1 MTAARFDNLTSAEIY
16 ANPPLR
22 AYLSK
27 VQRRHGYVHLLG
39 LPDRSDRPNVPI
51 EFMLVPPLVSPR
63 PISVDSNPKEWMPQC
78 ESLVAALERYGRV
91 LLLGDPGTGKTTFFN
106 YLAWI
111 LTFAGGDTPS
121 LARFGWVLPVPMM
134 LRELPLESV
143 TTFDGL
149 LSAFLSQRVGEPLR
163 EEGDY
168 IRGMLKEGRALVM
181 LDGIDEIGS
190 KEARLDLREA
200 VFDGMRRFPDCLW
213 LLSSRVVG
221 YGEVPFERRQVPGK
235 NGGDATD
242 SEIPKIG
249 TRYVAPFNDG
259 RIKRFVQNWYA
270 MRDQDALK
278 EGKADEL
285 AQAIGKDKALQ
296 RLARVPN
303 ILALMALVH
312 RNEAILPHERWL
324 LYEHIA
330 DAYLESIDKHRG
342 IGTSTHDLPR
352 KKMWLAR
359 VGYEMQ
365 KRREHAG
372 DTDLLVPCD
381 DALHW
386 IGSEMERSKAFVD
399 VPTPAEFLSFV
410 GRRSGLFVPK
420 ADEQYAFSHL
430 SFQEY
435 FAAVALEGEVTGF
448 KWAKQGRSSLG
459 FDRTSLAAWARQPS
473 WLETFCFLFEMLAN
487 RPEWHS
493 ELMNCVFGDGFSLL
507 GELEAGEELF
517 NLGYLAARL
526 VVNPYSGLGEDDRAV
541 AIDWCVRTQIRCS
554 DYHLGN
560 SDYYFGNNEHVEVPD
575 RSLFELLIAG
585 DQGLSDEV
593 LSSIRRHWAVAV
605 KDLDYRIL
613 DLRRVNIANLEPISG
628 LSSLEVLILTDANI
642 GDISCIKRLPNL
654 SWLDLEGAAVEDISP
669 IGNMRKLSFL
679 NLERTKIDDIS
690 PLHGL
695 DALTMVLLSYTSV
708 SEQAIKDLEES
719 LPRCYIVKDE

>member
-1 MTAARFDNLTSAEIY
+1 
-16 ANPPLR
+16 
-22 AYLSK
+22 
-27 VQRRHGYVHLLG
+27 
-39 LPDRSDRPNVPI
+39 
-51 EFMLVPPLVSPR
+51 MLVPPLVSPR

-134 LRELPLESV
+134 LRELSLQSV

-168 IRGMLKEGRALVM
+168 IRGMLEEGRALVM

-213 LLSSRVVG
+213 LLSSRIVG
-221 YGEVPFERRQVPGK
+221 YGEVPFERRQQVPGGS
-235 NGGDATD
+235 NADPD
-242 SEIPKIG
+242 IPKIG
-249 TRYVAPFNDG
+249 KRYVAPFNDG
-259 RIKRFVQNWYA
+259 RIKRFVQNWYR
-270 MRDQDALK
+270 MRDKDALK

-330 DAYLESIDKHRG
+330 EAYLESIDKHRG

-359 VGYEMQ
+359 VAYEMQ
-365 KRREHAG
+365 KRRQHAG
-372 DTDLLVPCD
+372 DTDMLVSCD
-381 DALHW
+381 DALDW
-386 IGSEMERSKAFVD
+386 IGSEMERSKAFVN

-410 GRRSGLFVPK
+410 GRRSGLFVPR
-420 ADEQYAFSHL
+420 ANDQYAFSHL

-435 FAAVALEGEVTGF
+435 FAAIALEGEVTGF

-507 GELEAGEELF
+507 YEMEADEDLF

-526 VVNPYSGLGEDDRAV
+526 VVNPYSGLGARDRAA
-541 AIDWCVRTQIRCS
+541 AIDGCVRAQIRFS
-554 DYHLGN
+554 DYCFRNFVDVTG
-560 SDYYFGNNEHVEVPD
+560 
-575 RSLFELLIAG
+575 RSLFELLTAG
-585 DQGLSDEV
+585 DQGLCDEV
-593 LSSIRRHWAVAV
+593 MASIRVGWAAAT
-605 KDLDYRIL
+605 KGLECSIL
-613 DLRRVNIANLEPISG
+613 DLRRANIANLEPISG
-628 LSSLEVLILTDANI
+628 LLSLEVLILTDANTS
-642 GDISCIKRLPNL
+642 DISYITNL
-654 SWLDLEGAAVEDISP
+654 QNLTWLELEGSAVKDISP
-669 IGNMRKLSFL
+669 LGDMQQLDFL
-679 NLERTKIDDIS
+679 NIQRTNIDDIS
-690 PLHGL
+690 PLHDL
-695 DALTMVLLSYTSV
+695 DTLTMVLLSYTSV
-708 SEQAIKDLEES
+708 SEQAIKDLEEA
-719 LPRCYIVKDE
+719 LPRCNIVIVTVE

>member
-1 MTAARFDNLTSAEIY
+1 MMEARFENLSEAEIY

-27 VQRRHGYVHLLG
+27 VQRRHGYVRLLG
-39 LPDRSDRPNVPI
+39 LPDRSDRLNVPI
-51 EFMLVPPLVSPR
+51 ELMLVPPVVSPR
-63 PISVDSNPKEWMPQC
+63 PISVDSDPNEWMPQC

-168 IRGMLKEGRALVM
+168 IRGMLEEGRALVM

-213 LLSSRVVG
+213 LLSSRIVG
-221 YGEVPFERRQVPGK
+221 YGEVPFERRQVPGRE
-235 NGGDATD
+235 GGSNTD
-242 SEIPKIG
+242 PDIPKIG

-259 RIKRFVQNWYA
+259 RIKRFVQNWYR
-270 MRDQDALK
+270 MRDKDALK

-324 LYEHIA
+324 LYERIA
-330 DAYLESIDKHRG
+330 EAYLESIDKHRG

-352 KKMWLAR
+352 KKTWLAR
-359 VGYEMQ
+359 VAYEMQ
-365 KRREHAG
+365 RQRQHAG
-372 DTDLLVPCD
+372 DTDLLVPRD

-386 IGSEMERSKAFVD
+386 IGSEMERSKAFVN

-410 GRRSGLFVPK
+410 GRRSGLFVPR
-420 ADEQYAFSHL
+420 ANDQYAFSHL

-435 FAAVALEGEVTGF
+435 FASVALEGEVTGF

-459 FDRTSLAAWARQPS
+459 FDRTSLAAWARQSS

-507 GELEAGEELF
+507 GEMEADEDLF

-526 VVNPYSGLGEDDRAV
+526 VVNPYSGLGARDRAA
-541 AIDWCVRTQIRCS
+541 AIDGCVRAQIRFS
-554 DYHLGN
+554 DYCFRNVMAVTG
-560 SDYYFGNNEHVEVPD
+560 
-575 RSLFELLIAG
+575 RSLFELLTAG

-593 LSSIRRHWAVAV
+593 MSSIRMGWAAAT
-605 KDLDYRIL
+605 KGLEWSIL
-613 DLRRVNIANLEPISG
+613 DLRRANVANLEPISG
-628 LSSLEVLILTDANI
+628 LLSLEVLILNDTNI
-642 GDISCIKRLPNL
+642 SDISYITNLPNL
-654 SWLDLEGAAVEDISP
+654 TWLELEGTAVKDISP
-669 IGNMRKLSFL
+669 LGDMQQLDFL
-679 NLERTKIDDIS
+679 NIQRTNIDDIS

-695 DALTMVLLSYTSV
+695 DALKAVVLWYTSV
-708 SEQAIKDLEES
+708 SEQAIKGLEES
-719 LPRCYIVKDE
+719 LPGCVIVKDE

>member
-1 MTAARFDNLTSAEIY
+1 MMEARFENLSESEIY

-27 VQRRHGYVHLLG
+27 VQRRHGYVRLLG

-51 EFMLVPPLVSPR
+51 EFMLVPPVVSPR
-63 PISVDSNPKEWMPQC
+63 PISVDSDPKEWMPQC

-168 IRGMLKEGRALVM
+168 IRGMLEEGRALVM

-200 VFDGMRRFPDCLW
+200 VFDGIRRFPDCLW
-213 LLSSRVVG
+213 LLSSRIVG
-221 YGEVPFERRQVPGK
+221 YGEVPFERRQQVPGGS
-235 NGGDATD
+235 NADPD
-242 SEIPKIG
+242 IPKIG

-259 RIKRFVQNWYA
+259 RIKRFVQNWYT
-270 MRDQDALK
+270 MRDKDALK

-330 DAYLESIDKHRG
+330 EAYLESIDKHRG

-359 VGYEMQ
+359 VAYEMQ
-365 KRREHAG
+365 RRRQHAG
-372 DTDLLVPCD
+372 DTDLLVSSD
-381 DALHW
+381 DALDW
-386 IGSEMERSKAFVD
+386 IGSEMERSKAFVN
-399 VPTPAEFLSFV
+399 VPTPDKFLSFV
-410 GRRSGLFVPK
+410 GRRSGLFVPR
-420 ADEQYAFSHL
+420 ANDQYAFSHL

-459 FDRTSLAAWARQPS
+459 FDRTSLAAWARQSS

-493 ELMNCVFGDGFSLL
+493 ELMNCVFGEGFSLL
-507 GELEAGEELF
+507 DEMYAGEELF

-526 VVNPYSGLGEDDRAV
+526 LVNPYSGLGAGDRAA
-541 AIDWCVRTQIRCS
+541 AIDGCVRTQIVCS
-554 DYHLGN
+554 HYGFTVDN
-560 SDYYFGNNEHVEVPD
+560 ITD
-575 RSLFELLIAG
+575 RPLFELLTAG
-585 DQGLSDEV
+585 DHGLPDEV
-593 LSSIRRHWAVAV
+593 MASIPRVWDAATR
-605 KDLDYRIL
+605 DLEPKTL
-613 DLRRVNIANLEPISG
+613 DLRRANIANLEPISA
-628 LSSLEVLILTDANI
+628 LLSLELLILNDTNVS
-642 GDISCIKRLPNL
+642 DISCIMDLPNL
-654 SWLDLEGAAVEDISP
+654 SWLELEGTAVKDISQ
-669 IGNMRKLSFL
+669 IGNMRQLKLL
-679 NLERTKIDDIS
+679 NLLRTNIDDFA
-690 PLHGL
+690 PLADL
-695 DALTMVLLSYTSV
+695 DALDAVWLSYTPV
-708 SEQAIKDLEES
+708 SEKTLSDLQAS
-719 LPRCYIVKDE
+719 LPNCNIITDE

>member
-51 EFMLVPPLVSPR
+51 EFMLVPPLVSSR

-168 IRGMLKEGRALVM
+168 IRGMLEEGRALVM

-213 LLSSRVVG
+213 LLSSRIVG
-221 YGEVPFERRQVPGK
+221 YGEVPFERRQGPGK
-235 NGGDATD
+235 NDGDATD
-242 SEIPKIG
+242 PDIPKIG
-249 TRYVAPFNDG
+249 KRYVAPFNDG
-259 RIKRFVQNWYA
+259 RIKRFVQNWYR
-270 MRDQDALK
+270 MRDKDALK

-324 LYEHIA
+324 LYERIA
-330 DAYLESIDKHRG
+330 EAYLESIDKHRG
-342 IGTSTHDLPR
+342 IGASTHDLPR

-372 DTDLLVPCD
+372 DLLVSCD
-381 DALHW
+381 DALDW

-410 GRRSGLFVPK
+410 GRRSGLFVPR
-420 ADEQYAFSHL
+420 ANDQYAFSHL

-459 FDRTSLAAWARQPS
+459 FDRSGLAAWARQPS
-473 WLETFCFLFEMLAN
+473 WLETFCFLFEMMAN
-487 RPEWHS
+487 QPEWHS
-493 ELMNCVFGDGFSLL
+493 ELINCVFGDGFSLL
-507 GELEAGEELF
+507 DEMDAGEELF

-526 VVNPYSGLGEDDRAV
+526 VVNPYSGLGAGDRAA
-541 AIDWCVRTQIRCS
+541 AIDGCVRTQIRCS
-554 DYHLGN
+554 DYCFGADEYD
-560 SDYYFGNNEHVEVPD
+560 DYVTE
-575 RSLFELLIAG
+575 RSLFEVLTAA
-585 DQGLSDEV
+585 DQGLSDKV
-593 LSSIRRHWAVAV
+593 MASIRSGWATAAN
-605 KDLDYRIL
+605 LDNKIL
-613 DLRRVNIANLEPISG
+613 DLRRANIANLEPISG
-628 LSSLEVLILTDANI
+628 LSSLAVLILNNANI
-642 GDISCIKRLPNL
+642 GDINCIKSLPNL
-654 SWLDLEGAAVEDISP
+654 YWLELEGTAVEDISP
-669 IGNMRKLSFL
+669 IGNMRKLWFL
-679 NLERTKIDDIS
+679 NLERTDIDDIS
-690 PLHGL
+690 PLYGL
-695 DALTMVLLSYTSV
+695 DALGAVLLSYTPV
-708 SEQAIKDLEES
+708 SEKAISDLQAS
-719 LPRCYIVKDE
+719 LPNCDIVKDE

>member
-1 MTAARFDNLTSAEIY
+1 MMEARFGNLSESEIY

-27 VQRRHGYVHLLG
+27 VQRRHGYVRLLG

-51 EFMLVPPLVSPR
+51 ELMLVPPVVSPR
-63 PISVDSNPKEWMPQC
+63 PISVDSDPKEWMPQC

-149 LSAFLSQRVGEPLR
+149 LGAFLSQRIGEPLR
-163 EEGDY
+163 EGDY
-168 IRGMLKEGRALVM
+168 IRGMLEEGRALVM

-213 LLSSRVVG
+213 LLSSRIVG
-221 YGEVPFERRQVPGK
+221 YGEVPFERRQVPGRD
-235 NGGDATD
+235 GGSNTD
-242 SEIPKIG
+242 PDIPKIG
-249 TRYVAPFNDG
+249 KRYVAPFNDG
-259 RIKRFVQNWYA
+259 RIKRFVQNWYR
-270 MRDQDALK
+270 MRDKDALK

-359 VGYEMQ
+359 VAYEMQ
-365 KRREHAG
+365 KRRQHAG
-372 DTDLLVPCD
+372 DTDLLVSCD
-381 DALHW
+381 DALDW

-410 GRRSGLFVPK
+410 GRRSGLFVPR
-420 ADEQYAFSHL
+420 ANDQYAFSHL

-435 FAAVALEGEVTGF
+435 FAAVALESEVTGF
-448 KWAKQGRSSLG
+448 KWAKQGQSALG
-459 FDRTSLAAWARQPS
+459 FDRTSLAAWARQPP

-493 ELMNCVFGDGFSLL
+493 ELMNCVFGEGFSLL
-507 GELEAGEELF
+507 DEMYAGEELF
-517 NLGYLAARL
+517 NLGYLVARL
-526 VVNPYSGLGEDDRAV
+526 VVNPYSGLGAGDRAA
-541 AIDWCVRTQIRCS
+541 AIDGCVRTQIICS
-554 DYHLGN
+554 HYGFTVDN
-560 SDYYFGNNEHVEVPD
+560 FTD
-575 RSLFELLIAG
+575 RPLFELLTAG
-585 DQGLSDEV
+585 DHGLSDEV
-593 LSSIRRHWAVAV
+593 MASIPRVWDAATRY
-605 KDLDYRIL
+605 LDDKIL
-613 DLRRVNIANLEPISG
+613 DLRRANIANLEPISSLLSLNG
-628 LSSLEVLILTDANI
+628 LLLSDTNVS
-642 GDISCIKRLPNL
+642 DISCIADLPNL
-654 SWLDLEGAAVEDISP
+654 SWLDLDGTAIKDISP
-669 IGNMRKLSFL
+669 IGHMQQLRFL
-679 NLERTKIDDIS
+679 DLERTDINDIT
-690 PLHGL
+690 PLARLDGL
-695 DALTMVLLSYTSV
+695 IAVSLSYTPV
-708 SEQAIKDLEES
+708 SDEAIRDLQAS
-719 LPRCYIVKDE
+719 LPHCEIEKIR

>member
-1 MTAARFDNLTSAEIY
+1 MTEARFDNLPEAEIY

-22 AYLSK
+22 AYLSN
-27 VQRRHGYVHLLG
+27 VQRRHGYVRLLG

-51 EFMLVPPLVSPR
+51 EFMVVPPVVSPR

-91 LLLGDPGTGKTTFFN
+91 LLLGDPGTGKTTFFD
-106 YLAWI
+106 YLAWL
-111 LTFAGGDTPS
+111 LTFAGGNSPS
-121 LARFGWVLPVPMM
+121 LARFGWVLPVPMV
-134 LRELPLESV
+134 LRELPLQSV

-149 LSAFLSQRVGEPLR
+149 LGAFLSQRVGEPLR

-168 IRGMLKEGRALVM
+168 IRGMLEEGRALVM

-190 KEARLDLREA
+190 KEARLNLREA

-213 LLSSRVVG
+213 LLSSRIVG
-221 YGEVPFERRQVPGK
+221 YGEVPFERRQVPEK
-235 NGGDATD
+235 NNGNDAD
-242 SEIPKIG
+242 SEIRKIG
-249 TRYVAPFNDG
+249 KRYVAPFNDG
-259 RIKRFVQNWYA
+259 RIKRFVQNWYR
-270 MRDQDALK
+270 MRDKDALK

-330 DAYLESIDKHRG
+330 EAYLESIDKHRG

-359 VGYEMQ
+359 VAYEMQ
-365 KRREHAG
+365 KRRQHAG

-399 VPTPAEFLSFV
+399 VPTPTEFLSFV
-410 GRRSGLFVPK
+410 GRRSGLFVPR
-420 ADEQYAFSHL
+420 ANDQYAFSHL

-448 KWAKQGRSSLG
+448 KWAKQGLSSLG

-487 RPEWHS
+487 RPEWHT

-507 GELEAGEELF
+507 DEMEADEDLF

-526 VVNPYSGLGEDDRAV
+526 VVNPYSGLGGRDRAA
-541 AIDWCVRTQIRCS
+541 AIDGSVRAQIRFS
-554 DYHLGN
+554 DYCFRNFVDVTG
-560 SDYYFGNNEHVEVPD
+560 
-575 RSLFELLIAG
+575 RSLFELLTAG
-585 DQGLSDEV
+585 DQGLCDEV
-593 LSSIRRHWAVAV
+593 MSSIRMGWAAAT
-605 KDLDYRIL
+605 KGLELSIL
-613 DLRRVNIANLEPISG
+613 DLRRANIANLEPISG
-628 LSSLEVLILTDANI
+628 LLSLEVLILTDTNI
-642 GDISCIKRLPNL
+642 SDISYITKLPNL
-654 SWLDLEGAAVEDISP
+654 TWLELEGTAVKDISP
-669 IGNMRKLSFL
+669 LGDMRQLEFL
-679 NLERTKIDDIS
+679 YLERTNIDDIS

-695 DALTMVLLSYTSV
+695 DALKAVALRYTSV

-719 LPRCYIVKDE
+719 LPRCYIIKDE

>member
-168 IRGMLKEGRALVM
+168 IRGKLEEGRALVM
-181 LDGIDEIGS
+181 LDGIDEIGG
-190 KEARLDLREA
+190 KEARLNLREA

-259 RIKRFVQNWYA
+259 RIKRFVRNWYA

-359 VGYEMQ
+359 VAYEMQ
-365 KRREHAG
+365 KRRQHAG

-386 IGSEMERSKAFVD
+386 IGSEMERSKAFVN
-399 VPTPAEFLSFV
+399 VPTPTEFLSFV
-410 GRRSGLFVPK
+410 GRRSGLFVPR
-420 ADEQYAFSHL
+420 ANDQYAFSHL

-459 FDRTSLAAWARQPS
+459 FDRSGLAAWARQPS
-473 WLETFCFLFEMLAN
+473 WLETFCFLFEMMAN

-507 GELEAGEELF
+507 DEMEADEDLF

-526 VVNPYSGLGEDDRAV
+526 VVNPYSGLGARDRAA
-541 AIDWCVRTQIRCS
+541 AIDGSVRAQIRFS
-554 DYHLGN
+554 DYCFRNFVDVTG
-560 SDYYFGNNEHVEVPD
+560 
-575 RSLFELLIAG
+575 RSLFELLTAG
-585 DQGLSDEV
+585 DQGLCDEV
-593 LSSIRRHWAVAV
+593 MSSIRMGWAAAT
-605 KDLDYRIL
+605 KGLELSIL
-613 DLRRVNIANLEPISG
+613 DLRRANIANLEPISG
-628 LSSLEVLILTDANI
+628 LLSLEVLILTDTNI
-642 GDISCIKRLPNL
+642 SDISYITKLPNL
-654 SWLDLEGAAVEDISP
+654 TWLELEGTAVEDISP
-669 IGNMRKLSFL
+669 LGDMRQLEFL
-679 NLERTKIDDIS
+679 YLERTNIDDIS

-695 DALTMVLLSYTSV
+695 DALKAVALRYTSV

-719 LPRCYIVKDE
+719 LPRCYIIKDE

>member
-1 MTAARFDNLTSAEIY
+1 MTEARFDNLPEAEIY

-22 AYLSK
+22 AYLSN
-27 VQRRHGYVHLLG
+27 VQRRHGYVRLLG
-39 LPDRSDRPNVPI
+39 LPDRSDRPIVPI
-51 EFMLVPPLVSPR
+51 EFMVVPPVVSPR
-63 PISVDSNPKEWMPQC
+63 PISVDSNPKEWMPHC

-91 LLLGDPGTGKTTFFN
+91 LLLGDPGTGKTTFFD
-106 YLAWI
+106 YLAWL
-111 LTFAGGDTPS
+111 LTFAGGNSPS
-121 LARFGWVLPVPMM
+121 LARFGWVLPVPMV
-134 LRELPLESV
+134 LRELPLQSV

-149 LSAFLSQRVGEPLR
+149 LGAFLSQRVGEPLR

-168 IRGMLKEGRALVM
+168 IRGMLEEGRALVM

-213 LLSSRVVG
+213 LLSSRIVG

-242 SEIPKIG
+242 SEIPKVG

-259 RIKRFVQNWYA
+259 RIKWFVQNWYT
-270 MRDQDALK
+270 MRDKDALK

-285 AQAIGKDKALQ
+285 VQAIGKDKALQ

-324 LYEHIA
+324 LYERIA

-359 VGYEMQ
+359 VAYEMQ

-372 DTDLLVPCD
+372 DADLPVSCD
-381 DALHW
+381 DAADW

-410 GRRSGLFVPK
+410 GLRSGLFVPR
-420 ADEQYAFSHL
+420 ANDQYAFSHL

-459 FDRTSLAAWARQPS
+459 FDRTSLAASARQPS

-526 VVNPYSGLGEDDRAV
+526 VVNPYSGLGAGDRAA
-541 AIDWCVRTQIRCS
+541 AIDGCVRTQIRCS
-554 DYHLGN
+554 DYCFRADEYD
-560 SDYYFGNNEHVEVPD
+560 DYVTE
-575 RSLFELLIAG
+575 RSLFEVLTAA
-585 DQGLSDEV
+585 DQELSDKV
-593 LSSIRRHWAVAV
+593 MGSIRRGWAAAAN
-605 KDLDYRIL
+605 LDHKIL
-613 DLRRVNIANLEPISG
+613 DLRRANITNLEPVSG
-628 LSSLEVLILTDANI
+628 LLSLKVLILTDTNVS
-642 GDISCIKRLPNL
+642 DISCITKLPNL
-654 SWLDLEGAAVEDISP
+654 TWLELEGTAV
-669 IGNMRKLSFL
+669 K
-679 NLERTKIDDIS
+679 DIS
-690 PLHGL
+690 PLGDMRQLEFLNLVRTNIDDIAPLAGL
-695 DALTMVLLSYTSV
+695 DALDAVLLSYTPV
-708 SEQAIKDLEES
+708 SGEAISDLQKS
-719 LPRCYIVKDE
+719 LPHCDIVTDEWT

>member
-1 MTAARFDNLTSAEIY
+1 MTAPRFDNLTSAEIY

-22 AYLSK
+22 AYLSN
-27 VQRRHGYVHLLG
+27 VQRRHEYVRLLG
-39 LPDRSDRPNVPI
+39 LLDGSDRPNVPI
-51 EFMLVPPLVSPR
+51 EFMVVPPVVSPR

-91 LLLGDPGTGKTTFFN
+91 LLLGDPGTGKTTFFD
-106 YLAWI
+106 YLAWL
-111 LTFAGGDTPS
+111 LTFAGGNSPS
-121 LARFGWVLPVPMM
+121 LARFGWVLPVPMV
-134 LRELPLESV
+134 LRELPLQSV

-163 EEGDY
+163 EGDY
-168 IRGMLKEGRALVM
+168 IRSMLKEGRALMM

-213 LLSSRVVG
+213 LLSSRIVG
-221 YGEVPFERRQVPGK
+221 YSEVPFERRPVPGK
-235 NGGDATD
+235 NGGSNAADPDA
-242 SEIPKIG
+242 PKIG
-249 TRYVAPFNDG
+249 KRYVAPFNDG
-259 RIKRFVQNWYA
+259 RIKRFVHNWYT
-270 MRDQDALK
+270 MRDKDALK

-285 AQAIGKDKALQ
+285 VQAIGKDKALQ

-324 LYEHIA
+324 LYERIA
-330 DAYLESIDKHRG
+330 EAYLESIDKHRG
-342 IGTSTHDLPR
+342 IGTSAHDLPR

-365 KRREHAG
+365 RRREHDG
-372 DTDLLVPCD
+372 DTDLLVPCA

-399 VPTPAEFLSFV
+399 LPTPAEFLSFV
-410 GRRSGLFVPK
+410 RRRSGLFIPK
-420 ADEQYAFSHL
+420 ADDQYAFSHL

-448 KWAKQGRSSLG
+448 KWAKEGCSSLG
-459 FDRTSLAAWARQPS
+459 FNRTSLAALAQQPS

-493 ELMNCVFGDGFSLL
+493 ELLNCVFGDGFSLL

-526 VVNPYSGLGEDDRAV
+526 VANPYSGLGAGDRAA
-541 AIDWCVRTQIRCS
+541 AIDWCVRAQIRCS
-554 DYHLGN
+554 DYCFRDG
-560 SDYYFGNNEHVEVPD
+560 DYVTD
-575 RSLFELLIAG
+575 RSLFELLTAG

-593 LSSIRRHWAVAV
+593 MASTRKGWAVAT
-605 KDLDYRIL
+605 KDLYWKIL
-613 DLRRVNIANLEPISG
+613 DLRRANIANLEPISG
-628 LSSLEVLILTDANI
+628 LSSLEVLILTDTNI
-642 GDISCIKRLPNL
+642 SDINCITKLNL
-654 SWLDLEGAAVEDISP
+654 SWLELEGTAVKDISP
-669 IGNMRKLSFL
+669 IGNMRQLQFL
-679 NLERTKIDDIS
+679 NLERTNVDDIA
-690 PLHGL
+690 PLAGL
-695 DALTMVLLSYTSV
+695 DALDAVFLSYTPV
-708 SEQAIKDLEES
+708 SEEAIGDLKES
-719 LPRCYIVKDE
+719 LPDCDIVTDE

>member
-1 MTAARFDNLTSAEIY
+1 MMEARFENLSESEIY

-27 VQRRHGYVHLLG
+27 VQRRHGYVRLLD

-168 IRGMLKEGRALVM
+168 IRGMLEEGRALVM
-181 LDGIDEIGS
+181 LDGIDEIGG
-190 KEARLDLREA
+190 KEARLNLREA

-259 RIKRFVQNWYA
+259 RIKRFVRNWYA

-342 IGTSTHDLPR
+342 IGTSAHDLPR

-365 KRREHAG
+365 RQRQHAG
-372 DTDLLVPCD
+372 DTDLLVPRD
-381 DALHW
+381 DALDW
-386 IGSEMERSKAFVD
+386 IGNEMERSKAFVD

-410 GRRSGLFVPK
+410 GRRSGLFVPR
-420 ADEQYAFSHL
+420 ANDQYAFSHL

-459 FDRTSLAAWARQPS
+459 FDRSGLAAWARQSS

-507 GELEAGEELF
+507 DELEAGEELF
-517 NLGYLAARL
+517 SLGCLAARL
-526 VVNPYSGLGEDDRAV
+526 VANPYSGLGAGDRAA
-541 AIDWCVRTQIRCS
+541 AIDCCVRTQIRCS
-554 DYHLGN
+554 DYCFRTGE
-560 SDYYFGNNEHVEVPD
+560 YVTD
-575 RSLFELLIAG
+575 RSLFELLTAG
-585 DQGLSDEV
+585 NQGLSDKV
-593 LSSIRRHWAVAV
+593 TASIRRGWAAAE
-605 KDLDYRIL
+605 DLDNRIL
-613 DLRRVNIANLEPISG
+613 DLRRANIANLEPVSG
-628 LSSLEVLILTDANI
+628 LLSLKVLILNDTNI
-642 GDISCIKRLPNL
+642 SDISCITKLPNL
-654 SWLDLEGAAVEDISP
+654 SWLELEGTAV
-669 IGNMRKLSFL
+669 K
-679 NLERTKIDDIS
+679 DIS
-690 PLHGL
+690 PLGDMQQLEFLNLVRTNIDDIAPLAGL
-695 DALTMVLLSYTSV
+695 DALDAVLLSYTPV
-708 SEQAIKDLEES
+708 SDEAISDLQKS
-719 LPRCYIVKDE
+719 LPHCDIVTDEWT

>member
-27 VQRRHGYVHLLG
+27 VQRRHGYVRLLG

-51 EFMLVPPLVSPR
+51 EFMLVPPLVSLR

-168 IRGMLKEGRALVM
+168 IRGMLEEGRALVM

-190 KEARLDLREA
+190 KEARRNLREA

-213 LLSSRVVG
+213 LLSSRIVG

-235 NGGDATD
+235 DGGSNADLD
-242 SEIPKIG
+242 IPKIG

-259 RIKRFVQNWYA
+259 RIKRFVRNWYT

-285 AQAIGKDKALQ
+285 VQAIGKDEALQ

-330 DAYLESIDKHRG
+330 EAYLESIDKHRG

-359 VGYEMQ
+359 VAYEMQ

-386 IGSEMERSKAFVD
+386 IGSEMQRSKAFVN

-410 GRRSGLFVPK
+410 GRRSGLFVPR
-420 ADEQYAFSHL
+420 ANDQYAFSHL

-448 KWAKQGRSSLG
+448 KWAKQGRSTLG

-526 VVNPYSGLGEDDRAV
+526 VANPYSGLGAGDRAA
-541 AIDWCVRTQIRCS
+541 AIDGCVRTQIRCS
-554 DYHLGN
+554 DYCFRADEYD
-560 SDYYFGNNEHVEVPD
+560 DYVTEQ
-575 RSLFELLIAG
+575 SLFEVLTAA
-585 DQGLSDEV
+585 DQGLSDKV
-593 LSSIRRHWAVAV
+593 MASIRRGWAAAAE
-605 KDLDYRIL
+605 DLDNKIL
-613 DLRRVNIANLEPISG
+613 DLRRANIANLEPISG
-628 LSSLEVLILTDANI
+628 LLSLKVLILTDTNVSN
-642 GDISCIKRLPNL
+642 ISCITKLPNL
-654 SWLDLEGAAVEDISP
+654 SWLELEGTVVEDISP
-669 IGNMRKLSFL
+669 IGNMQQLEFL
-679 NLERTKIDDIS
+679 NLVRTNIDDIA
-690 PLHGL
+690 PLAGL
-695 DALTMVLLSYTSV
+695 DALDAVLLSYTPV
-708 SEQAIKDLEES
+708 SDEAISDLQKS
-719 LPRCYIVKDE
+719 LPRCDIVTDE

>member
-1 MTAARFDNLTSAEIY
+1 MMEARFENLSESEIY

-27 VQRRHGYVHLLG
+27 VQRRHGYVRLLG

-63 PISVDSNPKEWMPQC
+63 PISVDSDPKEWMPQC

-168 IRGMLKEGRALVM
+168 IRGMLEEGRALVM
-181 LDGIDEIGS
+181 LDGIDETGG

-200 VFDGMRRFPDCLW
+200 VFDGMQRFPDCLW
-213 LLSSRVVG
+213 LLSSRIVG
-221 YGEVPFERRQVPGK
+221 YGEVPFERRQVPRRD
-235 NGGDATD
+235 GGSNADPD
-242 SEIPKIG
+242 IPKIG
-249 TRYVAPFNDG
+249 RRYVAPFNDG
-259 RIKRFVQNWYA
+259 RIKRFVQNWYT
-270 MRDQDALK
+270 MRDKDALK

-330 DAYLESIDKHRG
+330 EAYLESIDKHRG

-365 KRREHAG
+365 KRRQHAG
-372 DTDLLVPCD
+372 DTDFLVSCD
-381 DALHW
+381 DALDW

-410 GRRSGLFVPK
+410 GRRSGLFVPR
-420 ADEQYAFSHL
+420 ANDQYTFSHL

-448 KWAKQGRSSLG
+448 KWAKQGQSALG
-459 FDRTSLAAWARQPS
+459 FDRTSLAAWARQPP

-493 ELMNCVFGDGFSLL
+493 ELLNCVFGDGFSLL
-507 GELEAGEELF
+507 DEMDAGEELF

-526 VVNPYSGLGEDDRAV
+526 VVNPYSGLGAGDRAA
-541 AIDWCVRTQIRCS
+541 AIDGCVRTQIRCS
-554 DYHLGN
+554 DY
-560 SDYYFGNNEHVEVPD
+560 YFRTGECYFTERP
-575 RSLFELLIAG
+575 LFEVLTAT
-585 DQGLSDEV
+585 DQDLSDKV
-593 LSSIRRHWAVAV
+593 MASIRRGWAAAV
-605 KDLDYRIL
+605 EDLDHRIL
-613 DLRRVNIANLEPISG
+613 DLWRANIANLEPISG
-628 LSSLEVLILTDANI
+628 LLSLEVLILTDTNVS
-642 GDISCIKRLPNL
+642 DISCITNLPNL
-654 SWLDLEGAAVEDISP
+654 TWLELEGTAVKDISP
-669 IGNMRKLSFL
+669 LGDMRQLEFL
-679 NLERTKIDDIS
+679 NLERTDIDDIA
-690 PLHGL
+690 PLARL
-695 DALTMVLLSYTSV
+695 DALDAVLLSYTPV
-708 SEQAIKDLEES
+708 SEKAIGDLQAS
-719 LPRCYIVKDE
+719 LPRCKIAKYE

>member
-27 VQRRHGYVHLLG
+27 VQRRHGYVRLLG
-39 LPDRSDRPNVPI
+39 LPERSDRPNVPI

-134 LRELPLESV
+134 LRELPLQSV

-168 IRGMLKEGRALVM
+168 IRGMLEEGRALVM

-213 LLSSRVVG
+213 LLSSRIVG
-221 YGEVPFERRQVPGK
+221 YGEVPFERRQGPGK
-235 NGGDATD
+235 NGGDAID

-249 TRYVAPFNDG
+249 KRYVAPFNDG
-259 RIKRFVQNWYA
+259 RIKRFVQNWYT
-270 MRDQDALK
+270 MRDKDALK

-330 DAYLESIDKHRG
+330 EAYLESIDKHRG

-359 VGYEMQ
+359 VAYEMQ
-365 KRREHAG
+365 KRRQHAG
-372 DTDLLVPCD
+372 DTDLLVSCD

-386 IGSEMERSKAFVD
+386 IGSEMERSKAFVN

-410 GRRSGLFVPK
+410 GRRSGLFVPR
-420 ADEQYAFSHL
+420 ANDQYAFSHL

-459 FDRTSLAAWARQPS
+459 FDRTSLAACARQPS

-507 GELEAGEELF
+507 DEMEAGEELF

-526 VVNPYSGLGEDDRAV
+526 VVNPYSGLGAGDRAV
-541 AIDWCVRTQIRCS
+541 AIDGCVRTQIRCS
-554 DYHLGN
+554 DYCFRADEYD
-560 SDYYFGNNEHVEVPD
+560 DYVTE
-575 RSLFELLIAG
+575 RSLFEVLTAT
-585 DQGLSDEV
+585 DQELSDKV
-593 LSSIRRHWAVAV
+593 MASIRRGWAAAAEN
-605 KDLDYRIL
+605 LDHRIL
-613 DLRRVNIANLEPISG
+613 DLWRANIANLEPISG
-628 LSSLEVLILTDANI
+628 LLSLEVLILTDTNVS
-642 GDISCIKRLPNL
+642 DISCITNLPNL
-654 SWLDLEGAAVEDISP
+654 TWLELEGTAVKDISP
-669 IGNMRKLSFL
+669 IGNMRKLEFL
-679 NLERTKIDDIS
+679 NLVRTNIDDIA
-690 PLHGL
+690 PLAGL
-695 DALTMVLLSYTSV
+695 DALDAVLLSYTPV
-708 SEQAIKDLEES
+708 SEKALSDLQAS
-719 LPRCYIVKDE
+719 LPNCDIVTDE

>member
-1 MTAARFDNLTSAEIY
+1 MMEARFENLSESEIY

-27 VQRRHGYVHLLG
+27 VQRRHGYVRLLG

-51 EFMLVPPLVSPR
+51 ELMLVPPVVSPR
-63 PISVDSNPKEWMPQC
+63 PISVDSDPKEWMPQC
-78 ESLVAALERYGRV
+78 ESLVAALERYGRL

-168 IRGMLKEGRALVM
+168 VRGMLEEGRALVM

-213 LLSSRVVG
+213 LLSSRIVG
-221 YGEVPFERRQVPGK
+221 YGEVPFERRQVPGRD
-235 NGGDATD
+235 GGSNTD
-242 SEIPKIG
+242 PDIPKIG
-249 TRYVAPFNDG
+249 KRYVAPFNDG
-259 RIKRFVQNWYA
+259 RIKRFVQNWYR
-270 MRDQDALK
+270 MRDKDALK

-330 DAYLESIDKHRG
+330 EAYLESIDKHRG

-359 VGYEMQ
+359 VAYEMQ
-365 KRREHAG
+365 KRRQHAG
-372 DTDLLVPCD
+372 DADLLVPCD

-386 IGSEMERSKAFVD
+386 IGSEMERSKAFVN

-410 GRRSGLFVPK
+410 GRRSGLFVPR
-420 ADEQYAFSHL
+420 ANDQYAFSHL

-473 WLETFCFLFEMLAN
+473 WLETFCFLFEMMAN

-507 GELEAGEELF
+507 DEMDAGEELF

-526 VVNPYSGLGEDDRAV
+526 VVNPYSGLGAGDRAA
-541 AIDWCVRTQIRCS
+541 AIDGCVRTQIRCS
-554 DYHLGN
+554 DYCFGADEYD
-560 SDYYFGNNEHVEVPD
+560 DYVTE
-575 RSLFELLIAG
+575 RSLFEVLTGA
-585 DQGLSDEV
+585 DQGLSDKV
-593 LSSIRRHWAVAV
+593 MASIRSGWVTAAN
-605 KDLDYRIL
+605 LDNRIL
-613 DLRRVNIANLEPISG
+613 DLRRANIANLEPISG
-628 LSSLEVLILTDANI
+628 LSSLAVLILNNANI
-642 GDISCIKRLPNL
+642 GDINCIKSLPNL
-654 SWLDLEGAAVEDISP
+654 YWLELEGTAVEDISP
-669 IGNMRKLSFL
+669 IGNMRKLWFL
-679 NLERTKIDDIS
+679 NLERTDIDDIS
-690 PLHGL
+690 PLYGL
-695 DALTMVLLSYTSV
+695 DALGAVLLSYTPV
-708 SEQAIKDLEES
+708 SEKAISDLQAS
-719 LPRCYIVKDE
+719 LPNCDIVKDE

>member
-1 MTAARFDNLTSAEIY
+1 MTEARFDNLPEAEIY

-22 AYLSK
+22 AYLSN
-27 VQRRHGYVHLLG
+27 VQRRHGYVRLLG
-39 LPDRSDRPNVPI
+39 LPDRSDGPNVPI
-51 EFMLVPPLVSPR
+51 EFMVVPPVVSPR

-91 LLLGDPGTGKTTFFN
+91 LLLGDPGTGKTTFFD
-106 YLAWI
+106 YLAWL
-111 LTFAGGDTPS
+111 LTFAGGNSPT
-121 LARFGWVLPVPMM
+121 LARFGWMLPVPMV

-149 LSAFLSQRVGEPLR
+149 LSAFLSQRIGEPLR
-163 EEGDY
+163 EGDY
-168 IRGMLKEGRALVM
+168 IRSMLEEGRALVM
-181 LDGIDEIGS
+181 LDGIDELGG
-190 KEARLDLREA
+190 KKARLNLREA

-213 LLSSRVVG
+213 LLSSRIVG
-221 YGEVPFERRQVPGK
+221 YGEVPFERRQGPGK

-259 RIKRFVQNWYA
+259 RIKRFVQNWYT
-270 MRDQDALK
+270 MRDKDALK

-285 AQAIGKDKALQ
+285 VQAIGRDKALQ

-324 LYEHIA
+324 LYERIA
-330 DAYLESIDKHRG
+330 EAYLESIDKHRG
-342 IGTSTHDLPR
+342 IGTSAHDLPR

-365 KRREHAG
+365 KRREHHG
-372 DTDLLVPCD
+372 DTDLLVSRD

-410 GRRSGLFVPK
+410 GRRSGLFVPR
-420 ADEQYAFSHL
+420 ANDQYAFSHL

-435 FAAVALEGEVTGF
+435 FSAVALEGEVTGF
-448 KWAKQGRSSLG
+448 KWAKQGRSSLD

-493 ELMNCVFGDGFSLL
+493 ELMNCVFGEDFSSLD
-507 GELEAGEELF
+507 EVEAGEELF

-526 VVNPYSGLGEDDRAV
+526 VVNPYSGLGARDRAA
-541 AIDWCVRTQIRCS
+541 AIDGCVRTQIRCS
-554 DYHLGN
+554 DAYDTN
-560 SDYYFGNNEHVEVPD
+560 
-575 RSLFELLIAG
+575 RSLFELLTAG
-585 DQGLSDEV
+585 DHGLSDAV
-593 LSSIRRHWAVAV
+593 MASIPRVWDAAASDLSIR
-605 KDLDYRIL
+605 LL
-613 DLRRVNIANLEPISG
+613 DLRRANVANLEPISG
-628 LSSLEVLILTDANI
+628 LLSLQALILTDTNVS
-642 GDISCIKRLPNL
+642 DINYIAKLPNL
-654 SWLDLEGAAVEDISP
+654 SWLELDGTAVKDISP
-669 IGNMRKLSFL
+669 IGHMQELLFL
-679 NLERTKIDDIS
+679 GLERTDVDDIA
-690 PLHGL
+690 PLARL
-695 DALTMVLLSYTSV
+695 DNLVAVSLSYTPV
-708 SEQAIKDLEES
+708 SDEAISDLQAS
-719 LPRCYIVKDE
+719 LPHCEIEKYG